1 MKILVTGGAGFIG
14 SNFIHQILQQ
24 YPGDEIVNYD
34 LLTYA
39 GNLENL
45 KRVEDDSRYSF
56 VQGDICNREA
66 LQDAARGVDAIVH
79 FAAESHVDR
88 SIYSSD
94 EFLQTNI
101 IGTQTVIDVVRELQI
116 PKLVH
121 ISTDEVYGDVK
132 APEKSHENS
141 RIYPSSPYSAA
152 KAGSDMLVI
161 AAIRTHQVPAMITRG
176 SNNYGPFQF
185 PEKIIPLFITN
196 AMTDNYLPLYDGGT
210 QIRDWLYV
218 ADHCS
223 GIDTV
228 LRKGK
233 IGEIYNIGA
242 EQYPEITNEQLTHMI
257 LELVGKEKQ
266 LIKPVQGLRPGH
278 DQRYSLNA
286 AKLRALGWQPS
297 VTIEEG
303 LKRTVQW
310 YQENQDWWERVKSG
324 AYQEYYKKHYR

>member
-14 SNFIHQILQQ
+14 SNFIYQILQK
-24 YPGDEIVNYD
+24 YPDDEIVNYD

-45 KRVEDDSRYSF
+45 KRVEDDARYSF
-56 VQGDICNREA
+56 VQGNICDHRA

-79 FAAESHVDR
+79 FAAETHVDR
-88 SIYSSD
+88 SLYSSD

-101 IGTQTVIDVVRELQI
+101 KGTQTVIDVVRELQI
-116 PKLVH
+116 PRLVH
-121 ISTDEVYGDVK
+121 ISTDEVYGDVG

-161 AAIRTHQVPAMITRG
+161 AAIRTHDVPAMITRG

-196 AMTDNYLPLYDGGT
+196 AMTDNHLPLYDGGT

-218 ADHCS
+218 EDHCS

-242 EQYPEITNEQLTHMI
+242 EQDPEITNEQLTHMI
-257 LELVGKEKQ
+257 LELVGKEKN
-266 LIKPVQGLRPGH
+266 LIKPVHGLRPGH
-278 DQRYSLNA
+278 DQRYSLNS
-286 AKLRALGWQPS
+286 AKLRDLGWQPS
-297 VTIEEG
+297 VTLEEG
-303 LKRTVQW
+303 LKRTVKW
-310 YQENQDWWERVKSG
+310 YQENQEWWERVKSG